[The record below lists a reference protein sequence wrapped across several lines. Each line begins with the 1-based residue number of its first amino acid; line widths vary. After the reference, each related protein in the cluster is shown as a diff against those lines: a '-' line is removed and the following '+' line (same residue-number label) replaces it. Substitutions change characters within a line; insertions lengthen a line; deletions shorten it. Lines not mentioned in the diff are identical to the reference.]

1 MLVPLFSNF
10 QLSSSDSMFAS
21 SSISFSLET
30 SGIALGKLSSSN
42 LAVSFNLKLSFPAD
56 KGRIEAILG
65 VELDREVFPS
75 DFLSLSLSL
84 SALRDRRPVR
94 RGEMETDDLA
104 VFIIADF
111 ELLLVDREVSDDGFR
126 VFVIKSYSSLKVLQ
140 FLLSK
145 IGLESDSNI

>member
-1 MLVPLFSNF
+1 
-10 QLSSSDSMFAS
+10 MFES

-75 DFLSLSLSL
+75 DFLSLS
-84 SALRDRRPVR
+84 ALRDRRPVR

-111 ELLLVDREVSDDGFR
+111 ELLLVDREVSADGFR